1 MAVDLFLW
9 VLKLINQVKKIID
22 QENKVGHNAALLL
35 RRLLCKISS
44 KRLNKNLFSLTAFF
58 YSAKNSMVIGQYPE

>member
-22 QENKVGHNAALLL
+22 QENKVGHKLFITHNAALLL
-35 RRLLCKISS
+35 RRLLCKMSS

-58 YSAKNSMVIGQYPE
+58 FIPQKTRW